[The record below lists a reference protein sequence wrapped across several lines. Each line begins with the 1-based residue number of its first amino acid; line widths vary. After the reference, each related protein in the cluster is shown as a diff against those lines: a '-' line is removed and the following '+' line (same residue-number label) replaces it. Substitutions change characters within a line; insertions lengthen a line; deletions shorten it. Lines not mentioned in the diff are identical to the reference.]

1 MLAGEAEPLWS
12 LNRLFSTI
20 GPCLHTIAS
29 VRTIRHPREII
40 PRKAALE
47 HSCFQN
53 ESAPAELLLANNFN
67 PVSTDCHGRIS
78 DGERYV
84 GTVAGRIGYRA
95 INVQESNP
103 VAGSIDK
110 T

>member
-1 MLAGEAEPLWS
+1 VS
-12 LNRLFSTI
+12 LSGN
-20 GPCLHTIAS
+20 
-29 VRTIRHPREII
+29 
-40 PRKAALE
+40 
-47 HSCFQN
+47 
-53 ESAPAELLLANNFN
+53 
-67 PVSTDCHGRIS
+67 CHGRIL

>member
-1 MLAGEAEPLWS
+1 VGTKVGAPEAIAVS
-12 LNRLFSTI
+12 RL
-20 GPCLHTIAS
+20 
-29 VRTIRHPREII
+29 
-40 PRKAALE
+40 
-47 HSCFQN
+47 
-53 ESAPAELLLANNFN
+53 
-67 PVSTDCHGRIS
+67 CHGRIS